1 MKKGSEELKREV
13 SVIDKNEATYFRAE
27 ISLPDV
33 EDVSN

>member
-1 MKKGSEELKREV
+1 MKKESEELKRKI
-13 SVIDKNEATYFRAE
+13 SVIDSTYFQAE